1 MNRSIYLVNPAPDFP
16 SYFNTEVLEDKLG
29 RPTANAVALA
39 LPTVAAMIPGDFEV
53 TLCDECV
60 KPVDFDFP
68 ADFVGIT
75 GMVSQWK
82 RMREIAQEFRSRGKV
97 VLIGGPHASLR
108 PEVVRPHCD
117 ILVRGEIEDIAARLF
132 QDLINGSWRSEYVG
146 TSPDLANSP
155 VPRLDLYPNE
165 RTLTG
170 AIQTSRGCPFR
181 CEFCDVIQYQG
192 RKQRH
197 KPIPQILVELDQLH
211 AHGYRYV
218 FITDD
223 NLTAHRKR
231 AKELLAAIR
240 DWNDRRGDRLTF
252 ATQISID
259 AASDD
264 ELLQLCAEAGIELV
278 FVGIETPNEESL
290 REVNKHQNNKGDMV
304 RQIERFVEH
313 GISVIGGMIVGF
325 DSDGP
330 DIFRRQYEFAMSV
343 PIPFFTPAI
352 LFAPETTPLFD
363 RLNRAGRVFGGSADL
378 PCTPWVTNIVPLK
391 MTREE
396 AVDGLKWLCN
406 KLYCPDAFE
415 KRVRHSAEMLAK
427 GARFK
432 RAEKGSSLKSMRPVE
447 RDGLSLLKRLPLL
460 GFAEARM
467 AARLMRLVL
476 RKPCLTATVIR
487 YLILYMQVRHM
498 FDRGQ
503 FWDPELAEQD
513 EPWFEY
519 REALARAS

>member
-197 KPIPQILVELDQLH
+197 KPIPQILVELDQL
-211 AHGYRYV
+211 
-218 FITDD
+218 DQD
-223 NLTAHRKR
+223 MRKWT
-231 AKELLAAIR
+231 K
-240 DWNDRRGDRLTF
+240 
-252 ATQISID
+252 
-259 AASDD
+259 
-264 ELLQLCAEAGIELV
+264 
-278 FVGIETPNEESL
+278 
-290 REVNKHQNNKGDMV
+290 
-304 RQIERFVEH
+304 
-313 GISVIGGMIVGF
+313 
-325 DSDGP
+325 
-330 DIFRRQYEFAMSV
+330 
-343 PIPFFTPAI
+343 
-352 LFAPETTPLFD
+352 
-363 RLNRAGRVFGGSADL
+363 
-378 PCTPWVTNIVPLK
+378 
-391 MTREE
+391 
-396 AVDGLKWLCN
+396 
-406 KLYCPDAFE
+406 
-415 KRVRHSAEMLAK
+415 
-427 GARFK
+427 
-432 RAEKGSSLKSMRPVE
+432 
-447 RDGLSLLKRLPLL
+447 
-460 GFAEARM
+460 
-467 AARLMRLVL
+467 
-476 RKPCLTATVIR
+476 
-487 YLILYMQVRHM
+487 
-498 FDRGQ
+498 
-503 FWDPELAEQD
+503 
-513 EPWFEY
+513 
-519 REALARAS
+519 